1 METVVCPVLS
11 RKMLWPKCPWSKCPR
26 MKCLTGKNILW
37 AGRRLF
43 SASDDCMLIFT
54 WSGAVHND
62 NIISLS
68 KALVHLFKCSP
79 TSHPSPPPGKL
90 KHSTVCCSTVCCTEW
105 GDFVNKVKTHAVWP
119 VWLIDLEVSQNT
131 TFASILQTW
140 FTQTILTHW
149 EVHDVHVIQLA
160 LREGRKLSSI
170 WNRLDL
176 WFAVQSLLIARMCS
190 KRGPMSARLCCR
202 TDHYEWIGIQEK
214 MLN

>member
-105 GDFVNKVKTHAVWP
+105 GDFVN
-119 VWLIDLEVSQNT
+119 SQNT
-131 TFASILQTW
+131 CGMTSVVNWPWSVTKYQVCQHFADMVYTNNTYTLRSTW
-140 FTQTILTHW
+140 CACDSVSF
-149 EVHDVHVIQLA
+149 EGGEKA
-160 LREGRKLSSI
+160 L
-170 WNRLDL
+170 
-176 WFAVQSLLIARMCS
+176 
-190 KRGPMSARLCCR
+190 
-202 TDHYEWIGIQEK
+202 
-214 MLN
+214 